1 MTITVLAASVV
12 TASSTAA
19 PPAHVGFLAWVGIG
33 VILLLKFVIP
43 VLTVFFPFASGWANF
58 ALDSVDGD
66 LLVPLGLANSTYQP
80 IDKLA
85 DWATYVAIVVLAH
98 RSRWPMRKLLA
109 GLFVFRSVGQL
120 AFLLTGNELMLFFF
134 PNFLEPTF
142 LVIATILFW
151 KRVVARRSDWR
162 DAAFA
167 TVSRHRWVITAGVIA
182 YKMQDEYVTHVGNID
197 RTELVSRLF
206 GG

>member
-1 MTITVLAASVV
+1 MAISLLAADVAPVSAVS
-12 TASSTAA
+12 ASSADIGA
-19 PPAHVGFLAWVGIG
+19 LAWVGIG
-33 VILLLKFVIP
+33 VILTLKFLIP

-58 ALDSVDGD
+58 LLDSVDGD

-85 DWATYVAIVVLAH
+85 DWATYIAIVVLVH
-98 RSRWPMRKLLA
+98 RSRWPMRKLMTA
-109 GLFVFRSVGQL
+109 LFVFRSIGQTL
-120 AFLLTGNELMLFFF
+120 FLLTENELVLFFF

-142 LVIATILFW
+142 LVIATILFV

-162 DAAFA
+162 EAAFA
-167 TVSRHRWVITAGVIA
+167 TVSRHRWLIGIGVFL
-182 YKMQDEYVTHVGNID
+182 YKMQDEYITHVGNID
-197 RTELVSRLF
+197 RTDLVRHLF